1 MTSLIQTSFLFLFL
15 FLFLTFQDIQPP
27 AIFDGGCND
36 GSYLQVLNPG
46 TGFDVDNQHS
56 CLDVLPIVLK
66 EVASPLK
73 DNNTPFHASSH
84 GVGVYSISMV
94 EDGNKVPQCASQQLG
109 CLSVVGLPAPTKTH
123 HCSYDH
129 LNLIDLQV
137 ETSDPYSPCI
147 VDLDIKQP
155 KSSDVAVGSI
165 KTENVLT
172 GMLQRQAS
180 LKTCGKLMEVF
191 AKWRRCKRAAS
202 LDSRSIVLMFSILSS
217 FGTLVLIYLTLRVRH
232 AAADSF
238 SSA

>member
-1 MTSLIQTSFLFLFL
+1 MSAHPSLNP
-15 FLFLTFQDIQPP
+15 QDIQPP

-191 AKWRRCKRAAS
+191 ANPGSTFHKLLSKGFG
-202 LDSRSIVLMFSILSS
+202 VL
-217 FGTLVLIYLTLRVRH
+217 H
-232 AAADSF
+232 
-238 SSA
+238 